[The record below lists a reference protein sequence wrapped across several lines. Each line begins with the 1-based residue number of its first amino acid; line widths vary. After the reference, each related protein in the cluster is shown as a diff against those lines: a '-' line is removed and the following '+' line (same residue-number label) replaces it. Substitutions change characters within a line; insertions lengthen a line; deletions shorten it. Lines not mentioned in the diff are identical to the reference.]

1 MRTMKNLKDVVR
13 EKMIEKVVE
22 KIVESL
28 WLWLLQF
35 GDKMGPVL
43 DLLISLIS

>member
-1 MRTMKNLKDVVR
+1 
-13 EKMIEKVVE
+13 MIEKVVK

-35 GDKMGPVL
+35 GDKMGPAW